1 MVNVVTAARAAV
13 RVYASAVSLGGNSS
27 IPYSTTA
34 AAMAELYH
42 ANFTSFTLGTITV
55 FPDNAFA
62 RAGIENNL
70 VQYNTSGL
78 GTDIRYETSRI
89 EAVGSTSAV
98 VWITWK
104 IVPAQSACVGD
115 GKTNKEKK
123 GWNFTDVYGFRMSAE
138 GQNGGWEWSNAD
150 DEYEKLM
157 ENYPQFFS

>member
-1 MVNVVTAARAAV
+1 MVNVVTAAKAAV

-42 ANFTSFTLGTITV
+42 ANSPV
-55 FPDNAFA
+55 SPCAP
-62 RAGIENNL
+62 
-70 VQYNTSGL
+70 SPGL

-104 IVPAQSACVGD
+104 IVPAQSACVGG
-115 GKTNKEKK
+115 GKTDKEK
-123 GWNFTDVYGFRMSAE
+123 GWTFTDVYGFRMSAE